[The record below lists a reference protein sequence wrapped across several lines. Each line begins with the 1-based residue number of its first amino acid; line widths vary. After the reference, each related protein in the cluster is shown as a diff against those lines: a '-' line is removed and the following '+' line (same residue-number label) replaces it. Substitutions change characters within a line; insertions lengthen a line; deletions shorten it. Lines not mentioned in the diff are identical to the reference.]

1 MTRISTWWLI
11 GLTQR
16 SRRTWGWGGGGIED
30 SQEDSAPFTPDLGLR
45 LMLDCGF
52 CGARQL
58 PLQQQLRAWSFQEQV
73 NWHCHLHEM
82 ASITSSPVLLHSP
95 GITHVDSDVLLFMGG
110 PWKCFLTFLIIFFN
124 FLFFSFFKIIFFF
137 FYFTILYWFCH
148 TSTCIHHGCTHVP
161 HPEAPSHL
169 PPHTIPLGHPSAPA
183 PSFLYP
189 ASNLDWWFFSYM
201 ILYMF

>member
-1 MTRISTWWLI
+1 MVFYYPGYWQKLNLQWPEKAANFWRGVSKRPSQASTRPCEHAMTRISTWWLI

-124 FLFFSFFKIIFFF
+124 FLFF
-137 FYFTILYWFCH
+137 
-148 TSTCIHHGCTHVP
+148 
-161 HPEAPSHL
+161 
-169 PPHTIPLGHPSAPA
+169 
-183 PSFLYP
+183 FLV
-189 ASNLDWWFFSYM
+189 
-201 ILYMF
+201 